1 MSSLWWTIGKT
12 FRSIW
17 RVFWLFQLSNK
28 RMQLQKKNSVKY
40 QIQPP
45 WCVANFFE
53 IVKGVGMFPNKVLQK
68 VSKAEILQNAILLF
82 YEYCPLCLHF
92 LYQ

>member
-1 MSSLWWTIGKT
+1 MVSSLAVPIIEQTDATTKEEFGKI
-12 FRSIW
+12 SD
-17 RVFWLFQLSNK
+17 SA
-28 RMQLQKKNSVKY
+28 
-40 QIQPP
+40 P